1 MCPERGSGPGTWEG
15 SSKNRF
21 SRGGRRVPP
30 HQLQSAP
37 PGKTATRCCA
47 ALQEQPLFAGPAANP
62 APCAPSPRLNRV
74 PAAGGGAKPAGPR
87 RLRPAMEGELGTWS
101 GNVLDYFL
109 NANQIKTRDGAEI
122 IWYHAANNKSQ
133 MKEAIQSAAHM
144 VEADILLCGEEGNGE
159 PIMAHPPETNSDNTL
174 QAWLNEIVNTK
185 KGIKL
190 DFKSLA
196 AVKPSMML
204 LEGIK
209 LHLRRPVW
217 INADIL
223 PGPNGSNTVV
233 DAKRFLDTVTSF
245 CPDVTLSLGWTTGW
259 QPQQCNKAWRA
270 QVTTQSSSAQ
280 VIVMKSQDRKRAPS
294 WTKREV
300 QDLLAIWGD
309 ESVLAEL
316 RSSKRN
322 GKILEKVSK
331 AMKDRGHNRDAQQC
345 RVKIKELRQA
355 YHKAREANG
364 RSGAEPQTCRFY
376 AELHAILGGAATTTP
391 TVCYDSLTGETTAAN
406 VSPSQRLVKI
416 RKRKRRTR
424 DDMFT
429 ELQMSSHAD
438 RAQQNAWRQ
447 SMSDYRKAQYE
458 REERWRAESR
468 DEQSKW
474 RAEDDRWRQLADR
487 RQESMLRLLEHQT
500 DMLQRMV
507 ELQERQQEQRPPL
520 QPLCNQQPSSPSSIA
535 SSPRRPRTR
544 CGGLR
549 PPSHSTPDDCPSIRR
564 LAFSKS

>member
-30 HQLQSAP
+30 HQLQGAP
-37 PGKTATRCCA
+37 PGKTVTRCCA
-47 ALQEQPLFAGPAANP
+47 ALREQPLFAGPAANP

-74 PAAGGGAKPAGPR
+74 PAAGGGAKPAGPS
-87 RLRPAMEGELGTWS
+87 RLRPAMERELGTWS

-109 NANQIKTRDGAEI
+109 NTNQIKTRDGAEI

-144 VEADILLCGEEGNGE
+144 VEADILLCGEEEGNGE

-259 QPQQCNKAWRA
+259 QPQQCNKGYSWAMVKEMAQICDGLTQPVTFPVRA
-270 QVTTQSSSAQ
+270 ALVQQSTSELLWLLQ
-280 VIVMKSQDRKRAPS
+280 KSNRYS
-294 WTKREV
+294 LTVWTGRHDEYSIE
-300 QDLLAIWGD
+300 DLLYLRENLDKKFFRSLCAV
-309 ESVLAEL
+309 SCVVLP
-316 RSSKRN
+316 
-322 GKILEKVSK
+322 VSTWP
-331 AMKDRGHNRDAQQC
+331 
-345 RVKIKELRQA
+345 
-355 YHKAREANG
+355 
-364 RSGAEPQTCRFY
+364 RSGK
-376 AELHAILGGAATTTP
+376 LMI
-391 TVCYDSLTGETTAAN
+391 
-406 VSPSQRLVKI
+406 
-416 RKRKRRTR
+416 
-424 DDMFT
+424 
-429 ELQMSSHAD
+429 
-438 RAQQNAWRQ
+438 
-447 SMSDYRKAQYE
+447 
-458 REERWRAESR
+458 
-468 DEQSKW
+468 
-474 RAEDDRWRQLADR
+474 
-487 RQESMLRLLEHQT
+487 
-500 DMLQRMV
+500 
-507 ELQERQQEQRPPL
+507 
-520 QPLCNQQPSSPSSIA
+520 
-535 SSPRRPRTR
+535 
-544 CGGLR
+544 
-549 PPSHSTPDDCPSIRR
+549 
-564 LAFSKS
+564 